1 MASLNQRYSDNIQG
15 KFYVDRSCIDCGLC
29 SEIAPD
35 NFCRSK
41 QQDHDIVY
49 KQPCNEE
56 EEENCMEAF
65 DACPVE
71 AIGIES
77 LSKKENIWG

>member
-1 MASLNQRYSDNIQG
+1 MISSNEIYSDNIAG
-15 KFYVDRSCIDCGLC
+15 KFFVDKSCIDCGLC
-29 SEIAPD
+29 SEIAPS

-49 KQPCNEE
+49 KQPASEPE
-56 EEENCMEAF
+56 KQECMEAF

-71 AIGIES
+71 AIGI
-77 LSKKENIWG
+77 NDYC